1 MRAHTPPSVGAHARN
16 LSASALCPRV
26 TGTEEWEAAL
36 ELTVKPRFNGVVKV
50 VLPYQG
56 GSGEFAVV
64 TDHRLFD
71 VYVPGVFVKEW
82 GIQRKDRVTGDMEPS
97 NNARNPWKVL
107 TTPALDPARAHIAGP
122 RPPRWTPL
130 RSTVA
135 RRWNK

>member
-1 MRAHTPPSVGAHARN
+1 MRAHTPPSVGPHARN
-16 LSASALCPRV
+16 PSASALCPRV

-71 VYVPGVFVKEW
+71 VYVPGVFIKEW
-82 GIQRKDRVTGDMEPS
+82 GIQRKDRVTGD
-97 NNARNPWKVL
+97 R
-107 TTPALDPARAHIAGP
+107 TRAGP
-122 RPPRWTPL
+122 TASSSACPRAAAATCGSAPPRRRPFPFKQSPL
-130 RSTVA
+130 A
-135 RRWNK
+135 RTL